1 MNRMFRAGLLALP
14 LLLAG
19 GRQAL
24 AVDPPAFA
32 GTRWGCYQHG
42 CGGFCFQIF
51 PHMHQHGPLVNYG
64 PYTGYYP
71 FAPYG
76 PWDENLRYNGPGLGN
91 DHCGRGGR
99 LCGRQGCGRCGGGL
113 LGRLRADDGNC
124 GGWGGYA
131 KATFSNIGRRVN
143 PFGGLNGHKAACT
156 TCLSDAGA
164 PGAGEVKTASAVAAK

>member
-19 GRQAL
+19 GQSAP
-24 AVDPPAFA
+24 AVDPPGFA

-76 PWDENLRYNGPGLGN
+76 PWDENLRYNGPGYGN
-91 DHCGRGGR
+91 GLCGGCGRHG
-99 LCGRQGCGRCGGGL
+99 CGGRCGGGL
-113 LGRLRADDGNC
+113 LGRLRGDDGNC

-131 KATFSNIGRRVN
+131 RSLFANIGRRVD
-143 PFGGLNGHKAACT
+143 PLCGQHGVKAACS
-156 TCLSDAGA
+156 TCSN
-164 PGAGEVKTASAVAAK
+164 